1 MSTVAELGP
10 CPWRLAFWPQ
20 GIAVACTLSVEEHVT
35 EGEHMA
41 SLDGGVSVRWMEG
54 APGVFRI
61 DPTKT
66 VHNVEVTVLGV
77 PEPITED
84 SITAAENRGAI
95 TPGDA
100 QILRRAVADLPARPT
115 FAGRVADLPDPNAY
129 RPPAEDVLAVR
140 KAAQDQFVAA
150 ALNETPNVAD
160 PPAYRSPFHRR
171 NEGPCPER
179 GMHIGPRT
187 CSCPPA
193 PEEDWSCPW
202 RLQDA
207 TSGMALRCT
216 LPLDAHVPC
225 SGEHRVQSPGLSL
238 TFKESWPGV
247 YYDVADVPP
256 HLRPER
262 TERGFQHLPP
272 VAGFHAGRPA
282 GAVRVYESSAAF
294 VPSVW
299 VGAEAPADRNNP
311 DGPTVEAVVHM
322 PLAQA
327 VQLAEQIMWL
337 AQNHYQAPRETR

>member
-1 MSTVAELGP
+1 
-10 CPWRLAFWPQ
+10 
-20 GIAVACTLSVEEHVT
+20 
-35 EGEHMA
+35 
-41 SLDGGVSVRWMEG
+41 MEG

-66 VHNVEVTVLGV
+66 VRNVEITALTGQR
-77 PEPITED
+77 PITED

-100 QILRRAVADLPARPT
+100 QILRQAVANLPARPT

-140 KAAQDQFVAA
+140 KAAQDQFIAA
-150 ALNETPNVAD
+150 ALNETPNVHPRERPTFCCEAAAATEGLSHALACPRPDAAD
-160 PPAYRSPFHRR
+160 PPPYRSPFHRR

-193 PEEDWSCPW
+193 PEEEWSCPW
-202 RLQDA
+202 RLQDG
-207 TSGMALRCT
+207 SGMALRCT
-216 LPLDAHVPC
+216 LRRDEHVPC
-225 SGEHRVQSPGLSL
+225 SPQHRVRSPGLSL
-238 TFKESWPGV
+238 TFEESWPGV
-247 YYDVADVPP
+247 YYDVADGPP

-272 VAGFHAGRPA
+272 IAGFHAGRPA

-337 AQNHYQAPRETR
+337 AQNHYQAPQETR